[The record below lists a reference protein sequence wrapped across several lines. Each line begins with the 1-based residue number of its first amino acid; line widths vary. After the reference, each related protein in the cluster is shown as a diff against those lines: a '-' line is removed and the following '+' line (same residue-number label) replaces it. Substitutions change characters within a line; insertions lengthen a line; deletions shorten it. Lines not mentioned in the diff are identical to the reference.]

1 MFTYGYKNTQPV
13 RIEQMTLLDVDLEFP
28 NLVDATKLQRIPKIA
43 KYFYE
48 KFHSKINLSTI
59 VYIHNNYTLQI

>member
-1 MFTYGYKNTQPV
+1 
-13 RIEQMTLLDVDLEFP
+13 MTLLDVDLEFP
-28 NLVDATKLQRIPKIA
+28 NLVDVAKIGINLQTA

-48 KFHSKINLSTI
+48 KFHSKINLSTT